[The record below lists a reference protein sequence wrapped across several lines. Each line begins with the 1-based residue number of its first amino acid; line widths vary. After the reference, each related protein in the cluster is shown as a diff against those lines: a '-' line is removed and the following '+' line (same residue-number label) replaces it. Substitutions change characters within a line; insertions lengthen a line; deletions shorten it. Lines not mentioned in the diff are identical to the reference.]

1 MMDSFLDGFRGDFRR
16 VPALFYLQRYLDG
29 LRIRSSRSISHSSR
43 VVRRLCLTAVAM
55 DWGSSQNCRMKRR
68 IARGSGFILLMT
80 RTVRME
86 PEMPG
91 SSSLA
96 PAGGDSQFNRWRG
109 NG

>member
-1 MMDSFLDGFRGDFRR
+1 MVFRGDFRR
-16 VPALFYLQRYLDG
+16 VRRILFATIFGTVAYPVEPVQFHIRPGCPPPVPDG
-29 LRIRSSRSISHSSR
+29 CGNGLGKQPE
-43 VVRRLCLTAVAM
+43 L
-55 DWGSSQNCRMKRR
+55 RMKRR

-96 PAGGDSQFNRWRG
+96 PAGGDSQFNRW
-109 NG
+109 